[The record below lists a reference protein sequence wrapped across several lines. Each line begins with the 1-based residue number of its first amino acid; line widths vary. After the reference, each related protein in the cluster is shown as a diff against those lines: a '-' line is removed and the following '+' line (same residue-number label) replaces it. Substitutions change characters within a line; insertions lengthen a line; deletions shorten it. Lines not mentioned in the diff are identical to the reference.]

1 MFQDV
6 TKECPAILFSTWQ
19 WLVLCIWCPSDK
31 YTPFLCLWNNIIWNM
46 DANLFVKSVAGRN
59 IRMSFKII
67 QFFTFIILWA
77 EYNFRWYL
85 GNIYHSV
92 IHIYIFWDLIMPLIE
107 NLFSGCLRRAF
118 CNVPYY
124 VLQVLIVKFSL
135 HAWLSF
141 YLNSQSTMLTS
152 LRNFQNIFQDV
163 T

>member
-19 WLVLCIWCPSDK
+19 WLVLCIWCPGDK
-31 YTPFLCLWNNIIWNM
+31 YTPFLCLWNDIIWNM

-92 IHIYIFWDLIMPLIE
+92 IHIYIF
-107 NLFSGCLRRAF
+107 LRFINAPHWKFILRMSTKS
-118 CNVPYY
+118 
-124 VLQVLIVKFSL
+124 VLQRPLLRPASTYCKIFIACMTVF
-135 HAWLSF
+135 LS
-141 YLNSQSTMLTS
+141 
-152 LRNFQNIFQDV
+152 
-163 T
+163 